1 MRTLR
6 LAALA
11 SASLFL
17 GSAAFAQKD
26 ADVPYYNGDA
36 GGMHYSPLAQIN
48 AGNVA
53 QIKEAWRFDLNAEAA
68 IENTPIVVGGVLYCV
83 ANNTIFALDA
93 ATGTQKWAY
102 KITEN
107 TGRTRGESWWTDG
120 KISRLL
126 VAAGPYIYSL
136 DPATGQ
142 PDAAFGSNGTI
153 NLNDNLR
160 GPIAQNNVRMGSPVS
175 VYKDVIITG
184 GGVGEQ
190 TPASPGDIR
199 GWNVRTGKLLWTFHT
214 IPHPGEPNYE
224 TWPADGYLKAGGA
237 NNWAGSVMDEKRG
250 IVYVGTGSGSDD
262 YFGGERPGANAYADS
277 LLAINATTGKLLWHF
292 QAIHHDLWDDDFAA
306 PPVLVQ
312 VKRDGKVI
320 DAVAATNKTGWIYV
334 FDRVTGKSLFPITEM
349 PAPPTTVPGDTAWP
363 TQPHPQLPAPLS
375 WQSLTAND
383 LTQRSPEAH
392 AWAAQKFA
400 TFLSGPQFT
409 PPAYNQETVVA
420 PGFSGGDE
428 FGGMTFDPK
437 QQLLFVNSEN
447 IVWTTAVVDRGARAG
462 RGGAAANAGPEPEPH
477 SRYTFSGYHKFYDQ
491 DGYPATAA
499 PWGTLNAIDLNTGK
513 YVWRIPFGE
522 YPELVA
528 QGITNTGSE
537 SYGGGVATASGL
549 LLIAATDFDRKFRA
563 YDSKTGKL
571 LMETLLP
578 YAGNSTPLTYMVGGR
593 QYVVIGASGARD
605 TKGPKGAAFVAYA
618 LPK

>member
-1 MRTLR
+1 MKRSVALGLATL
-6 LAALA
+6 LCGVAVSQAAP
-11 SASLFL
+11 
-17 GSAAFAQKD
+17 KD
-26 ADVPYYNGDA
+26 VDYRYYNGDA
-36 GGMHYSPLAQIN
+36 GGTHYSPLTQIDPD
-48 AGNVA
+48 NVS
-53 QIKEAWRFDLNAEAA
+53 QLTQAWRYDLGGMAA
-68 IENTPIVVGGVLYCV
+68 IENTPIMVGGVLYGV
-83 ANNTIFALDA
+83 ADNKIFALDA
-93 ATGTQKWAY
+93 ASGTEKWSY

-120 KISRLL
+120 NESRLL
-126 VAAGPYIYSL
+126 VAAGPFIYSI

-142 PDAAFGSNGTI
+142 LDPKFGSNGTI
-153 NLNDNLR
+153 NLNENLR
-160 GPIAQNNVRMGSPVS
+160 GTAAENNVRMGSPVS
-175 VYKDVIITG
+175 VYKDVIVTG

-214 IPHPGEPNYE
+214 IPHPGEPNAD
-224 TWPADGYLKAGGA
+224 TWPADAYLKAGGA
-237 NNWAGSVMDEKRG
+237 NNWVGSIMDQKRG
-250 IVYVGTGSGSDD
+250 ILFAGTGSASDD
-262 YFGGERPGANAYADS
+262 YYGGERLGKNVYADS
-277 LLAINATTGKLLWHF
+277 LLAINASNGKLLWYF
-292 QAIHHDLWDDDFAA
+292 QAVHHDLWDDDFAA
-306 PPVLVQ
+306 PPILVQ
-312 VKRDGKVI
+312 VKRGGKII

-334 FDRVTGKSLFPITEM
+334 FDRVTGKSLFPIVETSA
-349 PAPPTTVPGDTAWP
+349 PASTVAGDAAWP

-375 WQSLTAND
+375 WQTLTAND

-392 AWAAQKFA
+392 AWAVEKFS

-409 PPAYNQETVVA
+409 PAAYNQETVVA

-437 QQLLFVNSEN
+437 LRLLFVNSEN
-447 IVWTTAVVDRGARAG
+447 IVWTTAVVDRGARVG
-462 RGGAAANAGPEPEPH
+462 RGGRAAESGPEPEPH

-528 QGITNTGSE
+528 KGLTNTGSE

-549 LLIAATDFDRKFRA
+549 LLIGATDFDRKFRA
-563 YDSKTGKL
+563 FDSKTGKL
-571 LMETLLP
+571 IWETVLP

-605 TKGPKGAAFVAYA
+605 THGPKGAAFVAYA